1 VGDVGGRPSRLGGDP
16 SDQGQPPR
24 GVSRALAWGMRPPVS
39 AVPSASPHL
48 TRRPH
53 LTSTTSM
60 GRTAR
65 SRSTRFRSGALTLAT
80 CFARSRTRSTFCLA
94 LPVYTLTVDPF

>member
-1 VGDVGGRPSRLGGDP
+1 
-16 SDQGQPPR
+16 
-24 GVSRALAWGMRPPVS
+24 MRPPVS
-39 AVPSASPHL
+39 AVPSDSPHL

-65 SRSTRFRSGALTLAT
+65 SRSPRSPPTVEAEGKRSLDVKGNALF
-80 CFARSRTRSTFCLA
+80 FAHLRPAYHLVY
-94 LPVYTLTVDPF
+94 LP